1 MNLVTTFLVFAC
13 VLAGLAI
20 GDWVNPYLTQ
30 VFFAAVF
37 VIGLSLKMVNAW
49 QKFVILRCRFAT
61 VLFLEALQP
70 AMSHQ
75 TQAERGEQVQVIL
88 RSAEAAIAGKFVE
101 VANIIY
107 AGHHAALQLHAMNII
122 YETKQDTRLRKNV
135 EP

>member
-1 MNLVTTFLVFAC
+1 MNPVTTFLVFAC

-37 VIGLSLKMVNAW
+37 ATGLSLKMVNAW

-61 VLFLEALQP
+61 VLFLEALQH

-75 TQAERGEQVQVIL
+75 TQAERGEQARVIL

-101 VANIIY
+101 VANIFMPGIPQRY
-107 AGHHAALQLHAMNII
+107 GC
-122 YETKQDTRLRKNV
+122 T
-135 EP
+135 P